1 MEFLNDDNEDFYNDN
16 VDDSKKKTVEE
27 MKETFDYFENH
38 PLFKKEITEEMMLNN
53 PELQAL

>member
-1 MEFLNDDNEDFYNDN
+1 MEFLNDDNEDFYN